1 MAYVVSRGQRI
12 HYDLRGTGPLVILQH
27 GFLSS
32 GESWEKR
39 GFVSPLSDKYRVA
52 CVDSLGHGLS
62 DKPSDVSL
70 YRSEQRS
77 RDLVAVMDDLDCE
90 RAHLVGYS
98 MGDGCRLLSHDFILS
113 GLRPC
118 RSVVGTSWAARRVRY
133 QTASNG
139 PLTYDWLIGAARDM
153 APDLVAWITPAI
165 EPGLN
170 ACCDALTENVNDA
183 GASVAAPKGAV
194 QLWCGR
200 GDPCHEP
207 MKLYAGT
214 NGLRFE
220 SLPGGH
226 VEAITLHRP
235 EAAKRVRAFL
245 DTV

>member
-98 MGDGCRLLSHDFILS
+98 MGG
-113 GLRPC
+113 
-118 RSVVGTSWAARRVRY
+118 W
-133 QTASNG
+133 
-139 PLTYDWLIGAARDM
+139 M
-153 APDLVAWITPAI
+153 
-165 EPGLN
+165 
-170 ACCDALTENVNDA
+170 
-183 GASVAAPKGAV
+183 SVAVARFYPERLASLSIGGWDIVGGAESALPDGFKWATYLRLV
-194 QLWCGR
+194 DRCSAGHGTRSRRL
-200 GDPCHEP
+200 D
-207 MKLYAGT
+207 YA
-214 NGLRFE
+214 R
-220 SLPGGH
+220 H
-226 VEAITLHRP
+226 
-235 EAAKRVRAFL
+235 
-245 DTV
+245 